1 MPTDVQE
8 LIQNL
13 IRSEH
18 FHGQREPKH
27 GPEKRVVTIS
37 RGYGAGGEQ
46 IARRLSA
53 ALGVEVWDR
62 AILDA
67 VAESAKSSP
76 ELMAKLDDKVKTG
89 KATWIYNFLTG
100 QKAFL
105 ASYRYHLVN
114 VVLALAQRGG
124 IIVGRG
130 SHVILANRPVFRL
143 RVVGSPELSARRVS
157 VRQEMDFDASLAEVM
172 RVNKEREQFLWKAF
186 GHHLNEPECFDL
198 IVNTDHF
205 DDRWDEI
212 TELVLNAIGLVFD
225 KREYR

>member
-13 IRSEH
+13 ILSEH
-18 FHGQREPKH
+18 RYDQRKPGQ
-27 GPEKRVVTIS
+27 GPEKSVVTIS
-37 RGYGAGGEQ
+37 RSYGAGGEQ
-46 IARRLSA
+46 IAERLSA

-76 ELMAKLDDKVKTG
+76 ELMAKLDDRVETG

-105 ASYRYHLVN
+105 ASYRYHLVK
-114 VVLALAQRGG
+114 VVLALSQRGG

-130 SHVILANRPVFRL
+130 SHLILANRRVFRL
-143 RVVGSPELSARRVS
+143 RVVGSPERSARRIS
-157 VRQEMDFDASLAEVM
+157 VRQEMDFNASLAEVV

-186 GHHLNEPECFDL
+186 GHHVNEPERFDL

-212 TELVLNAIGLVFD
+212 TELVLNAIHLVMD
-225 KREYR
+225 KRKYR